1 MLKCAFNNRS
11 FYILGAGASAGIIPF
26 TNEQGEK
33 IVNRHLEN
41 GVFSDT
47 EIIIDPIAKRLMG
60 NAYYSD
66 DQLRQELIKRIP
78 SGAVKATSYQLMAA
92 KNNILPPEQYNVF
105 NIAKYKSVIFNFN
118 VDGLA
123 NKFCNRHIVL
133 NPHGVLNSEI
143 MHGNEWDEIIET
155 CLTYHLEPPIIHDVL
170 LPQKEPLGIT
180 NNNAYNIAS
189 KCYPYTEYVVII
201 GYSFGKNKNNLD
213 DWESY
218 LYFVELFKSNQK
230 PIVVISLD
238 GADELV
244 YMLSEDLLRK
254 NIYAISAYWNYLAS
268 AMLESM
274 RINIHFPHV
283 KNKYRISLE
292 YIYQS
297 ILDNKA

>member
-1 MLKCAFNNRS
+1 LLERAFNNRS
-11 FYILGAGASAGIIPF
+11 FYILGAGASAGIIPL

-41 GVFSDT
+41 GVFSVS
-47 EIIIDPIAKRLMG
+47 EIEIDPIAKRLVG

-78 SGAVKATSYQLMAA
+78 GGAVKAISYQLMAA
-92 KNNILPPEQYNVF
+92 KHNISPPEQYCVF

-123 NKFCNRHIVL
+123 NKYCNCHVVL
-133 NPHGVLNSEI
+133 NPHGVLNAEV
-143 MHGNEWDEIIET
+143 MHGEEWNELIEF
-155 CLTYHLEPPIIHDVL
+155 CLTYHLEPPIMHNVL

-180 NNNAYNIAS
+180 NNQAYNIAG
-189 KCYPYTEYVVII
+189 KYYPYTEYVVLI
-201 GYSFGKNKNNLD
+201 GYSFGKNKNDLD

-218 LYFVELFKSNQK
+218 LYFVELFKKYQK
-230 PIVVISLD
+230 PIVVISPY

-244 YMLSEDLLRK
+244 YMLSEDLLRN

-268 AMLESM
+268 AMLESRCM
-274 RINIHFPHV
+274 NILFPHI
-283 KNKYRISLE
+283 KDKYRISLE

-297 ILDNKA
+297 ILDHKA